1 MRMGDGVIHF
11 IDEVPEL
18 RHDPATGLV
27 FLSDSGHGEYSRRC
41 MRDSTFRQTIF
52 QGMAL
57 IREIDA
63 RRQLQARREAEA
75 QADGSRGHKR

>member
-1 MRMGDGVIHF
+1 MADGLIHF
-11 IDEVPEL
+11 IDEVPEI

-63 RRQLQARREAEA
+63 RRQLQARKEAEG
-75 QADGSRGHKR
+75 QADGGQAHRL

>member
-1 MRMGDGVIHF
+1 MADGLIHF
-11 IDEVPEL
+11 IDEVPEI

-27 FLSDSGHGEYSRRC
+27 FLSDSGHSEYSRRC

-75 QADGSRGHKR
+75 NADRSHLHKP